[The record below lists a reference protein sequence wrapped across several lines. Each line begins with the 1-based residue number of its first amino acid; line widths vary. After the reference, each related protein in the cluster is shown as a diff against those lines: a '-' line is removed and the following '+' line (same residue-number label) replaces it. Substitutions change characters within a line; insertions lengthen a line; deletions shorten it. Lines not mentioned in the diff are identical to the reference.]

1 MDVINKDQNYLN
13 REPYGIPIAALR
25 IEEDPGFRALQA
37 ERAKLLL
44 TDPKHNADKI
54 SDLEHQLNLYAT
66 MRGKEFLVNDRG
78 FLDLAPEGVPNIELD
93 LDEDPLF
100 HRMDVERAKLKI
112 RDPVSNAY
120 RIGDLED
127 KLNERAHELAKGLLD
142 NELQAIEAE
151 PEGVPLTFL
160 RPCDDTEFSSLI
172 IESSRL
178 KKDPKRNAT
187 KIKELRERM
196 SDHVYRLARE
206 ALANLRKQLD
216 QEPEGIP
223 LDLLPLDTDKSFKGM
238 ERELLALLAAP
249 HRNEGNISNLRERM
263 NGRCRELARDKMEGD
278 CEFLDPQPE
287 GIYLADLPLCLNE
300 VFRSRIS
307 DRAKLKKLAPS
318 GDEAIAT
325 LEAELNTL
333 VHTIA
338 KEVKLS
344 NRAFL
349 NSFSHGIPK
358 ELLPL
363 DDDRNFTTMESRLR
377 RLKCDGHRSA
387 SAVQKLEGMLQD
399 RADDLAL
406 RILTGD
412 RGTYLFFPEGMDAV
426 DVPVDMDEEFS
437 NLELQRAIVKLKAP
451 AGWET
456 DVKRLEDRLNGR
468 LLELINERVKADRDF
483 IEPDPEGIPLKD
495 IPFDSDAEFKK
506 LESQRR
512 KLRRVSRR
520 RAVDVTDL
528 EDAMNDRI
536 RVLARLILQDDLS
549 LLQPEYRRI
558 PTADLNLHND
568 AVFRELANRRRS
580 AKREGDDAGRVAA
593 LEKEMDGRAQLVAND
608 VITKDRAFLPPQPEG
623 MYLSDLPL
631 DIDDTFVALEGERR
645 RRLKDPRIARRN
657 KNVVSDIEANMSERS
672 YELARE
678 AFSKM
683 RSFMDQEPE
692 GLSLRELPL
701 DADPIFKEAEVARYM
716 LMRNPDHRLEDLL
729 ALENAMNQRAY
740 EIAKDVVTKD
750 RGFLDPEPEGV
761 PLAELPLDTDDDFK
775 ELAQRRFQLK
785 RKNKS
790 SRSTDVRMLEEKMND
805 RVHEL
810 AREYLESCRTFL
822 DREPEGVPLSD
833 IPFGRDCTFTELER
847 ELLLQQK
854 SSVGLDDR
862 VINLQKALNNRV
874 HELAKTL
881 LQKERVFLDPEPLGV
896 PLMYLPLNHDPV
908 MNSLERRRRALRKVS
923 KHDVD
928 TLQQY
933 EDEIQECVNRMAKE
947 LLAKERAFLNPT
959 PRGISLEFLPL
970 NEDRQ
975 LRDMENEL
983 RELRKYP
990 TKNKKDIDALEY
1002 KMNSRVDELAR
1013 DYLHNARSFLTQ
1025 EPLGVPLE
1033 ELPLETDEFFHETE
1047 KKYHQMKK
1055 GFATAGELR
1064 DAQERMNNRVME
1076 LAAECL
1082 KKERAFLDQN
1092 PEGIPLSDLYL
1103 SNDKNF
1109 CEMERNL
1116 RALRKQPRRNAEAI
1130 KNLEFEMNEKAH
1142 AIARRKLSDDRG
1154 YLPLELYGVPVY
1166 EVPLDS
1172 DSEFRELEVC
1182 RHNLKKNSPDSADDI
1197 DQIEEKLTA
1206 RALAIAEEFVWRE
1219 RAYLDPAPAG
1229 IPLQRLPLNTD
1240 ELFRELELRRRQLN
1254 KEKKNNNLVLELE
1267 HQLKAR
1273 TYELA
1278 NALVGWQ
1285 DVEFHEANKH
1295 LAQEWPRICELY
1307 PEGKSKAVMSDSTR
1321 PDEVASAPGELAY
1334 LAPFIAALSQHPPL
1348 LHRLLE
1354 TRSHPGNGR
1363 YTFIFFDPNSNPVR
1377 VDIDDRVPVD
1387 ARYEPKY
1394 TRVPQRSWYPLLL
1407 EKAYAKFVGGYAKLE
1422 QCTPHETLRD
1432 LTGRPVLHI
1441 PFDERLADA
1450 ANIGD
1455 FRSV

>member
-1 MDVINKDQNYLN
+1 MYGLEKFPYGLPIEILNPHNDEKFATMVACLRELKKDTVSNKKKIEDITCEMNEYARSLALNLLHGDRNFLNKQPEGVFLDELQLDGDKKFHALEVERAILKRTDSPNAEAVTALENSLNERAHELAREQLEEDLRGLNGFPRGVPLKLLRPHGDPRFAELVADLRQLKKNGDRKAGGVLRIEAQLDARADEMAEEFLRVDRVSYLKPEPLGVALELLPLDNDPEFSALEADRLRLLLDRNGNKNAIEELEEALNGCVFELVGKLLRANRGFLNEAPLGIPLGILPLDNDRQFHELEVKRFMLKTKDPVRNGTSINVLEDQLNDRALVLAEEQITDDLNDVDPAPKNIPLRLLRPHDDLAFRGLIERSRALKLQPALNPAELDALLCDMNLRAKQLAEDSILCCREKLDAFPEGIPLSALPLDSDALFRQMEQELVTLTLENERKNAARAADLELRLNERAGAIAYEVKLKDIEQLDQLPCGIPIGLLKPHKDPVFASLANDARGLRKTAGELFPPEVVDALNGRVIEIVMDVINKDQNYLD

-54 SDLEHQLNLYAT
+54 SDLEDQLNLYAT

-78 FLDLAPEGVPNIELD
+78 FLDLAPEGVPNVELD

-318 GDEAIAT
+318 GDEAIAK

-363 DDDRNFTTMESRLR
+363 DDDRNFTTMEGRLR

-512 KLRRVSRR
+512 KLRRGSRR

-536 RVLARLILQDDLS
+536 HVLARLILQDDLS
-549 LLQPEYRRI
+549 LLQHEYRRI

-593 LEKEMDGRAQLVAND
+593 LEKEMDGRAQQVAND

-716 LMRNPDHRLEDLL
+716 LMRNPDHRLDDLL
-729 ALENAMNQRAY
+729 ALESAMNQRAY
-740 EIAKDVVTKD
+740 EIARDVVTKD

-790 SRSTDVRMLEEKMND
+790 SRSTDVRILEEKMND

-810 AREYLESCRTFL
+810 ARVYLESCRTFL

-862 VINLQKALNNRV
+862 VINLQK
-874 HELAKTL
+874 
-881 LQKERVFLDPEPLGV
+881 
-896 PLMYLPLNHDPV
+896 
-908 MNSLERRRRALRKVS
+908 
-923 KHDVD
+923 
-928 TLQQY
+928 
-933 EDEIQECVNRMAKE
+933 
-947 LLAKERAFLNPT
+947 
-959 PRGISLEFLPL
+959 
-970 NEDRQ
+970 
-975 LRDMENEL
+975 
-983 RELRKYP
+983 
-990 TKNKKDIDALEY
+990 
-1002 KMNSRVDELAR
+1002 
-1013 DYLHNARSFLTQ
+1013 
-1025 EPLGVPLE
+1025 
-1033 ELPLETDEFFHETE
+1033 
-1047 KKYHQMKK
+1047 
-1055 GFATAGELR
+1055 
-1064 DAQERMNNRVME
+1064 
-1076 LAAECL
+1076 
-1082 KKERAFLDQN
+1082 
-1092 PEGIPLSDLYL
+1092 
-1103 SNDKNF
+1103 
-1109 CEMERNL
+1109 
-1116 RALRKQPRRNAEAI
+1116 
-1130 KNLEFEMNEKAH
+1130 
-1142 AIARRKLSDDRG
+1142 
-1154 YLPLELYGVPVY
+1154 
-1166 EVPLDS
+1166 
-1172 DSEFRELEVC
+1172 
-1182 RHNLKKNSPDSADDI
+1182 
-1197 DQIEEKLTA
+1197 
-1206 RALAIAEEFVWRE
+1206 
-1219 RAYLDPAPAG
+1219 
-1229 IPLQRLPLNTD
+1229 
-1240 ELFRELELRRRQLN
+1240 
-1254 KEKKNNNLVLELE
+1254 
-1267 HQLKAR
+1267 
-1273 TYELA
+1273 
-1278 NALVGWQ
+1278 
-1285 DVEFHEANKH
+1285 
-1295 LAQEWPRICELY
+1295 
-1307 PEGKSKAVMSDSTR
+1307 
-1321 PDEVASAPGELAY
+1321 
-1334 LAPFIAALSQHPPL
+1334 
-1348 LHRLLE
+1348 
-1354 TRSHPGNGR
+1354 
-1363 YTFIFFDPNSNPVR
+1363 
-1377 VDIDDRVPVD
+1377 
-1387 ARYEPKY
+1387 
-1394 TRVPQRSWYPLLL
+1394 
-1407 EKAYAKFVGGYAKLE
+1407 
-1422 QCTPHETLRD
+1422 
-1432 LTGRPVLHI
+1432 
-1441 PFDERLADA
+1441 
-1450 ANIGD
+1450 
-1455 FRSV
+1455 